1 VERIGKGCEWNI
13 ITDKLKPGSQVLSG
27 GAGNDISFEIELAEV
42 YRCRVA
48 LFDPSPTGNSTFSR
62 DGSHSQSINFF
73 SLGLAEKSAEFRFT
87 GPDDPVEGSFKLYA
101 GDSESEEIKFSCVSP
116 LDAMRVA
123 DMPRIDLLKID
134 IEGSEYGFLRA
145 LLATEIRP
153 EQIAVEFHHFLKG
166 ISFQET
172 FASIMAIKRAGYILV
187 HKQRHDYLFV
197 RKPIRN
203 R

>member
-1 VERIGKGCEWNI
+1 
-13 ITDKLKPGSQVLSG
+13 
-27 GAGNDISFEIELAEV
+27 
-42 YRCRVA
+42 
-48 LFDPSPTGNSTFSR
+48 
-62 DGSHSQSINFF
+62 
-73 SLGLAEKSAEFRFT
+73 
-87 GPDDPVEGSFKLYA
+87 
-101 GDSESEEIKFSCVSP
+101 
-116 LDAMRVA
+116 MRVA